1 MSLTRKENQWLFQ
14 NSHKRTPT
22 LGKNWKTGISHCGL
36 KIPVHNKTLRIL
48 KIRYT
53 SGP

>member
-14 NSHKRTPT
+14 NSHKRIPI
-22 LGKNWKTGISHCGL
+22 LGKNWKTDISPCGL

-48 KIRYT
+48 KIHYT